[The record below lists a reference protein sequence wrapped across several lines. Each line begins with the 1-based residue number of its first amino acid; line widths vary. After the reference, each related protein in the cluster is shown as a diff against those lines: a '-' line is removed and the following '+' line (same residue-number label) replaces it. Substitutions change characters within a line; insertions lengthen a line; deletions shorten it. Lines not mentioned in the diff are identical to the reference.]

1 MNKHFQKDEFFFSEK
16 NRLSNLRILHNNLNV
31 KNETEVVLSLKKK
44 KKENLKKKVTT
55 TKCV

>member
-44 KKENLKKKVTT
+44 KKEN
-55 TKCV
+55 